1 MKMKRPTSN
10 PYGYSVDRLARP
22 LNLFYCVYMALSDR
36 ELRLLAEMEQALSAD
51 DPALVSTLSG
61 TRRRGPGAAIGVVA
75 LIVGIATLFA
85 GLIAQV
91 TAVGVVGFVFALI
104 GVIVLANAISAAA
117 SNGPR
122 QSPFAKGPRGKGF
135 GKGFTQGFEDRWD
148 QRNNG

>member
-1 MKMKRPTSN
+1 M
-10 PYGYSVDRLARP
+10 
-22 LNLFYCVYMALSDR
+22 FYCVYMALSDR

-61 TRRRGPGAAIGVVA
+61 TRRRGPGAPIGVVA

-91 TAVGVVGFVFALI
+91 TVVGVIGFIFALV

-117 SNGPR
+117 ASGARP
-122 QSPFAKGPRGKGF
+122 SAFAKRPRGKGF
-135 GKGFTQGFEDRWD
+135 GKGFTQGMEDRWD

>member
-1 MKMKRPTSN
+1 
-10 PYGYSVDRLARP
+10 
-22 LNLFYCVYMALSDR
+22 MALSDR

-75 LIVGIATLFA
+75 LIIGIATLFA

-91 TAVGVVGFVFALI
+91 TAVGVVGFIFALV
-104 GVIVLANAISAAA
+104 GVIVLANAISAAT
-117 SNGPR
+117 SNGAR
-122 QSPFAKGPRGKGF
+122 QSPFAKRPRGKGF

>member
-1 MKMKRPTSN
+1 
-10 PYGYSVDRLARP
+10 
-22 LNLFYCVYMALSDR
+22 MALSDR

-75 LIVGIATLFA
+75 LIAGIATLFA

-91 TAVGVVGFVFALI
+91 TAVGVVGFVFALV

-117 SNGPR
+117 SNGAR
-122 QSPFAKGPRGKGF
+122 QSPFAKRPRRKGF
-135 GKGFTQGFEDRWD
+135 GKGVTQGFEDRWD

>member
-1 MKMKRPTSN
+1 M
-10 PYGYSVDRLARP
+10 
-22 LNLFYCVYMALSDR
+22 FYCVGMALSDR

-75 LIVGIATLFA
+75 LIVGVATLFA

-91 TAVGVVGFVFALI
+91 TAVGVVGFVFALV

-117 SNGPR
+117 SSGAR
-122 QSPFAKGPRGKGF
+122 QSPFAKRPRGKGF

>member
-1 MKMKRPTSN
+1 M
-10 PYGYSVDRLARP
+10 
-22 LNLFYCVYMALSDR
+22 FYCVYMALSDR

-75 LIVGIATLFA
+75 LIIGIATLFA

-91 TAVGVVGFVFALI
+91 TAVGVVGFIFALV
-104 GVIVLANAISAAA
+104 GVIILANAIAAAA
-117 SNGPR
+117 SNGAR
-122 QSPFAKGPRGKGF
+122 QGSFAKRPRGKNF